1 MKLSK
6 VKKIKSSYPVLI
18 FEDFIN
24 KDLCNHLKKSIISEK
39 NYDDF
44 VMNGRN
50 RINKGSNKFQSFINS
65 SSKIKNFYNMIN
77 NSDRSSNKLS
87 RLEKSK
93 WTSLKKINGWSH
105 YEVLNVDK
113 KNNKIELFAV
123 CEKEKRVTITKEQLK
138 NKQIW
143 RRGWEP
149 RSRKSNFLQSS
160 LMEQLIDG
168 EISKKAAENEVRQKV
183 RRKAEQKMIKKDY

>member
-1 MKLSK
+1 
-6 VKKIKSSYPVLI
+6 
-18 FEDFIN
+18 
-24 KDLCNHLKKSIISEK
+24 
-39 NYDDF
+39 
-44 VMNGRN
+44 
-50 RINKGSNKFQSFINS
+50 
-65 SSKIKNFYNMIN
+65 MIN

-138 NKQIW
+138 NKLIW

-149 RSRKSNFLQSS
+149 SSGKSNFLQSS
-160 LMEQLIDG
+160 LLEQLIDG

>member
-1 MKLSK
+1 
-6 VKKIKSSYPVLI
+6 
-18 FEDFIN
+18 
-24 KDLCNHLKKSIISEK
+24 
-39 NYDDF
+39 
-44 VMNGRN
+44 
-50 RINKGSNKFQSFINS
+50 
-65 SSKIKNFYNMIN
+65 MIN

-143 RRGWEP
+143 GRGWEP
-149 RSRKSNFLQSS
+149 RSRTVSYTHLTLPTR
-160 LMEQLIDG
+160 LM
-168 EISKKAAENEVRQKV
+168 V
-183 RRKAEQKMIKKDY
+183 

>member
-1 MKLSK
+1 
-6 VKKIKSSYPVLI
+6 
-18 FEDFIN
+18 
-24 KDLCNHLKKSIISEK
+24 
-39 NYDDF
+39 
-44 VMNGRN
+44 
-50 RINKGSNKFQSFINS
+50 
-65 SSKIKNFYNMIN
+65 MIN

-138 NKQIW
+138 NKLIW

-149 RSRKSNFLQSS
+149 RSSRSNLLQSS
-160 LMEQLIDG
+160 LLKQLIDG
-168 EISKKAAENEVRQKV
+168 EIFKKAAENKVRQKV
-183 RRKAEQKMIKKDY
+183 RKKQNKK